1 MKHVSAAFRAIR
13 FRRSASALSVIAINE
28 GIAANGSTRKKMEL
42 NASTEKRTIGARLS
56 SLNATA
62 AGFVQVTS
70 KDTILR
76 A

>member
-1 MKHVSAAFRAIR
+1 
-13 FRRSASALSVIAINE
+13 
-28 GIAANGSTRKKMEL
+28 MEL